1 MKSFIKKHWYFIFLP
16 AVLLTFT
23 GCDLLFAIILAV
35 LGGGNSNTTVIDAG
49 KIEKVYA
56 IAGDKEICVYWESG
70 DLTGYTVDVT
80 CDTTNVNKTFS
91 NKENAYVFTGLNN
104 GCEYT
109 FTVST
114 SVNSVSARG
123 TPFSGSVKSVS
134 YGSGS
139 YGSGSNACIEV
150 DKTDKSVIKITGVS
164 GKSVQVVNVNHGTN
178 EIPATSLARAYV
190 SGIENS
196 SRTADAS
203 GKGTDIFE
211 CTDDE
216 TLSSGLGFIREF
228 VPPTEIEIEPASS
241 SRSLNLTEE
250 TYIKTAPKVGQCR
263 YVYVDNDSNIS
274 KFKPKM
280 ATLRAIGYNGG
291 NTVTSEDSSCNVDN
305 SKIDCLVWVVNEY
318 WDTSSAGNKVNA
330 DVCRDIAEKFSEN
343 YKFEQKIFGDISSEM
358 YSSNS
363 KEASLVDMSDGKSG
377 DYVNIVLYDIGVDY
391 NSDKPCG
398 VVGYFYSKDYI
409 MNPSTSYEDV
419 KSGLLSDLSRC
430 SNEGKF
436 FYIDTPFANLSGVS
450 KNGYEYNGTGNAS
463 ETVISTLFHEFQ
475 HMINFAQKNLN
486 GVQVTNTDTWY
497 NEMLSMLSED
507 LMGKVLGISEEE
519 KVDVSRLRGYN
530 NYYFLSGLAEYR
542 NDDYAVV
549 SYSTAYALGAYLARN
564 YGGAE
569 LVHEISTNRYYGAES
584 IVNAVNEINKTNKTF
599 DQLVDEVVKASV
611 FRDSFASVKGL
622 PTFNKAP
629 AESTNISDGTKTTS
643 LKGINLFGEDYKYQL
658 NKDNPSLYNY
668 GPVNFIPTSNYNIR
682 SQGFI
687 VYGHGTAGYD
697 EVTVYVAPR
706 NSGEKVMICI
716 QDARKSTDKDTAAV
730 KTQQ

>member
-16 AVLLTFT
+16 AVLFVFT
-23 GCDLLFAIILAV
+23 GCDLLLGVLLA
-35 LGGGNSNTTVIDAG
+35 LLGGNSNMSQLDNGEIG
-49 KIEKVYA
+49 NVYA

-70 DLTGYTVDVT
+70 DLTDCTVTVS
-80 CDTTNVNKTFS
+80 CDTINVRKTFS
-91 NKENAYVFTGLNN
+91 NKENAYVFTGLKN
-104 GCEYT
+104 GYEYS

-114 SVNSVSARG
+114 RVNEVSAKG
-123 TPFSGSVKSVS
+123 TPSSGNVRPVS
-134 YGSGS
+134 YSN
-139 YGSGSNACIEV
+139 GSNACIEV
-150 DKTDKSVIKITGVS
+150 GNESVIKISGVK
-164 GKSVQVVNVNHGTN
+164 GKSVQAVNVNHGTN
-178 EIPATSLARAYV
+178 EIPATSLARTYV

-250 TYIKTAPKVGQCR
+250 TYEKNAPKVGQRR

-274 KFKPKM
+274 RFKPKM
-280 ATLRAIGYNGG
+280 ATLRAIGYDGG
-291 NTVTSEDSSCNVDN
+291 NKVTSDSCDSVDE
-305 SKIDCLVWVVNEY
+305 SKIDCLVWVVDEY
-318 WDTSSAGNKVNA
+318 WGTSSAGNKVDAN
-330 DVCRDIAEKFSEN
+330 VCRDIAEKFSKN

-363 KEASLVDMSDGKSG
+363 KEASLVNMSTGKSG

-450 KNGYEYNGTGNAS
+450 KSGYEYKGTGKAS

-475 HMINFAQKNLN
+475 HMINFAQKNLK

-507 LMGKVLGISEEE
+507 LMGESLGISSEE

-564 YGGAE
+564 YGGAG
-569 LVHEISTNRYYGAES
+569 LVHEISTNRCYGAES
-584 IVNAVNEINKTNKTF
+584 IVNAVNKINNTNYTF

-611 FRDSFASVKGL
+611 FRDSFASGKGL

-629 AESTNISDGTKTTS
+629 AKSTNISYGTKTTS

-687 VYGHGTAGYD
+687 VYGHGTAASD

-716 QDARKSTDKDTAAV
+716 QDARKSTEKDTAAV
-730 KTQQ
+730 KTQQQ